1 MENLRR
7 QLHKGTEICSS
18 IELLGIGEAVRETEE
33 EVEETLLFSKV
44 LVEQKPQLT
53 PSFLSNRLIPFNI
66 KESFLQPAEGR
77 RFVNS
82 SSSKIQSKES
92 FKPALPKIR
101 KIQLDQ
107 VFNSFLTQA
116 PSSSTIPRSSQLEKP
131 TLKLKTEATLSF
143 KHVEGTE
150 ALDMT
155 EVEVTN
161 AEAES
166 VLLGAFSSL
175 QITS

>member
-18 IELLGIGEAVRETEE
+18 IELLGIGEAVRETED

-107 VFNSFLTQA
+107 VFNPFLTQA

-131 TLKLKTEATLSF
+131 TLKLKTEARKPYPSNTLREQKLS
-143 KHVEGTE
+143 T
-150 ALDMT
+150 
-155 EVEVTN
+155 
-161 AEAES
+161 
-166 VLLGAFSSL
+166 
-175 QITS
+175 

>member
-1 MENLRR
+1 MNGELEKTAPKASKT
-7 QLHKGTEICSS
+7 LDSKGTTKIQDS
-18 IELLGIGEAVRETEE
+18 
-33 EVEETLLFSKV
+33 FSRFWWNKSHS
-44 LVEQKPQLT
+44 LT
-53 PSFLSNRLIPFNI
+53 PSSLSNRLIPFNI

-77 RFVNS
+77 CFVNS